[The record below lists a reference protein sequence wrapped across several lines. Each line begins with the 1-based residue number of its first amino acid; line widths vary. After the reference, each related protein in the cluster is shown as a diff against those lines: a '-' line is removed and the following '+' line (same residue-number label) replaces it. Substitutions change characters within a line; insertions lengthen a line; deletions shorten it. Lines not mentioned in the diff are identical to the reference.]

1 MPEHIVPPRKRFRAP
16 TLGTIHQWPGPSQGV
31 NSLHMSLEVG
41 SQSKGR
47 SLTAGYIAFKAT
59 FMFTKQV
66 FPGV

>member
-1 MPEHIVPPRKRFRAP
+1 
-16 TLGTIHQWPGPSQGV
+16 
-31 NSLHMSLEVG
+31 MSLEVG